1 MSRMCLIK
9 FWIATAIFG
18 AVLIGRHVPHPAM
31 SAGATVGTWSAMEHR
46 H

>member
-1 MSRMCLIK
+1 MSRKCLIK

-18 AVLIGRHVPHPAM
+18 ALLIDRYAAHPAI
-31 SAGATVGTWSAMEHR
+31 SAGATAGTWSAMEHQ